1 MHRGNQAIGKK
12 HFFGTVM
19 LKTMQLTPLEYTHIV
34 IYLLAVRKFQSYLY
48 GNSQIQSS
56 ISSDCTFAKMQY
68 LRDSLSK
75 IAPAGRQFE
84 VCPLPWK
91 KTLVTGT
98 CYILTTRPSRTFNLT
113 LKTTLVKM
121 KLWVLIGWSVH
132 CLNFQTYDV
141 WQIMNYVSHYQA
153 AWYIMNTAISLD
165 QSNLAISRGHL
176 LSN

>member
-1 MHRGNQAIGKK
+1 
-12 HFFGTVM
+12 M
-19 LKTMQLTPLEYTHIV
+19 LKKMHLTLLEYTHIV
-34 IYLLAVRKFQSYLY
+34 IYLLAARKFPSYLY

-68 LRDSLSK
+68 LRHSLSK
-75 IAPAGRQFE
+75 IAPAGRQLWS
-84 VCPLPWK
+84 LPVTLE

-113 LKTTLVKM
+113 LKTTLVEM

-153 AWYIMNTAISLD
+153 PWYIINTAISLN